1 MSIVYAGLALAEI
14 FVLFASVIALLALAA
29 RGVVRTLFSGKEQ
42 KRTTRKASSGPWP
55 ILRAAPSSAHRLG

>member
-14 FVLFASVIALLALAA
+14 LVLFASVIALLALAA
-29 RGVVRTLFSGKEQ
+29 RGVVRTLFSGIEQ
-42 KRTTRKASSGPWP
+42 KRTTLKASSEPWP